1 MSLRNILL
9 LALAATALASPAS
22 KSGSPKGSKK
32 AKHTASKTAP
42 HVPIST
48 GHSGTGSGSGAA
60 NNGTTSGGGGLKTTF
75 PTPKGSQNIAALT
88 EGGNKDAVFI
98 LEEGATISNVVIGPN
113 NGEGIHCLGSC
124 TINNV
129 WFQDVCE
136 DAITFKQT
144 SGTSFVNGGGAQNA
158 EDKVRQHNGV
168 CTVAVKD
175 FYCKGCSKMY
185 RSCGNCKSQTARH
198 ATFENVRLDGGKVL
212 AAVNGNLGDGV
223 DIKNSCV
230 LGGAEVCE
238 MFEGNSSGA
247 EPKLTGK
254 GPDGKVCVA
263 EGVKTSGC

>member
-48 GHSGTGSGSGAA
+48 GFAGSGSGSGGA

-75 PTPKGSQNIAALT
+75 PTPKGSQNLAAVKTIAAGQSFDGGMQVWDRSPSTCRGQT

-129 WFQDVCE
+129 
-136 DAITFKQT
+136 
-144 SGTSFVNGGGAQNA
+144 
-158 EDKVRQHNGV
+158 
-168 CTVAVKD
+168 
-175 FYCKGCSKMY
+175 
-185 RSCGNCKSQTARH
+185 
-198 ATFENVRLDGGKVL
+198 
-212 AAVNGNLGDGV
+212 
-223 DIKNSCV
+223 
-230 LGGAEVCE
+230 
-238 MFEGNSSGA
+238 
-247 EPKLTGK
+247 
-254 GPDGKVCVA
+254 
-263 EGVKTSGC
+263 